1 MGLGAPRR
9 GAPYAHPGPGES
21 HPACAHNTVRFGFML
36 EGNYR
41 NHFIGERPSSSLAS
55 ARMNRIVCRLGVKFR
70 SLSEIGLTEAGRGH
84 PGVSGWGHRDAAQ
97 LSLGAARR
105 NRAYSRGTQAP
116 KFFKIIRPRLRPHSP
131 SPQFTVTIHDSEHYS
146 DSSPRRS
153 SRCTGNSTRTFIGC
167 PTKPTSGTRCRQGP

>member
-21 HPACAHNTVRFGFML
+21 RPACVHTTPCDLVLCWGASIETTLMEVRPAPAW
-36 EGNYR
+36 
-41 NHFIGERPSSSLAS
+41 HP
-55 ARMNRIVCRLGVKFR
+55 RMNRIVCRLGVKFR

-153 SRCTGNSTRTFIGC
+153 SRCTGNSTRTLIGC
-167 PTKPTSGTRCRQGP
+167 PTARNRRAEQGP